1 MEGSVRASNG
11 DIGTIEIRTG
21 QNRIVR
27 RLRSKDRQ
35 DRFRKGFLSGDH
47 GSAFQERGL
56 DCHRDDHRSA
66 GTQIPVQCSRHGG
79 KFKLDAANAKKCRT
93 ASLQPKRGSTNAV
106 DSRPTREERQDLAID
121 LTDGSRFPWCDLR
134 NYMMRFLKRFA
145 QGELRLNRTDAFSD
159 GVFAIVVT
167 LLVLELKVPIL
178 HDRASVRELDH
189 RLVDLV
195 PKFLSWLI
203 SFVIVCKFWLNHHH
217 LLTFARHAT
226 YGMVCLN
233 SIFLMGQA
241 FIPFPT
247 ALMGEFPT

>member
-1 MEGSVRASNG
+1 
-11 DIGTIEIRTG
+11 
-21 QNRIVR
+21 
-27 RLRSKDRQ
+27 
-35 DRFRKGFLSGDH
+35 
-47 GSAFQERGL
+47 
-56 DCHRDDHRSA
+56 
-66 GTQIPVQCSRHGG
+66 
-79 KFKLDAANAKKCRT
+79 
-93 ASLQPKRGSTNAV
+93 
-106 DSRPTREERQDLAID
+106 
-121 LTDGSRFPWCDLR
+121 
-134 NYMMRFLKRFA
+134 MRFLKRFG
-145 QGELRLNRTDAFSD
+145 QGELRLNRTEAFSD

-178 HDRASVRELDH
+178 HDRASVSELNH

-226 YGMVCLN
+226 YGMVWLN

-247 ALMGEFPT
+247 ALMGEFPTNPLAVSLFGAVMAVNTLLFIALQSYIIGNLLKPELVSAVVPHLTRKSFVGVVSYLLGAAATLFNVHVAFVLYALTPLFFITPPQSRRIVE

>member
-1 MEGSVRASNG
+1 
-11 DIGTIEIRTG
+11 
-21 QNRIVR
+21 
-27 RLRSKDRQ
+27 
-35 DRFRKGFLSGDH
+35 
-47 GSAFQERGL
+47 
-56 DCHRDDHRSA
+56 
-66 GTQIPVQCSRHGG
+66 
-79 KFKLDAANAKKCRT
+79 
-93 ASLQPKRGSTNAV
+93 
-106 DSRPTREERQDLAID
+106 
-121 LTDGSRFPWCDLR
+121 
-134 NYMMRFLKRFA
+134 MMRFIKRFG
-145 QGELRLNRTDAFSD
+145 QGELRLNRTEAFSD

-178 HDRASVRELDH
+178 HDRASVSELDR

-226 YGMVCLN
+226 YGMVWLN

-247 ALMGEFPT
+247 ALMGEFPANPLAVSLFGTVMAVNTLLFIALQSYILGNLLKPELVSAVVPHLTRKSFVGVVSYLLGAAATLFNVHVAFVLYALTPLFFITPPQSGRIVE

>member
-1 MEGSVRASNG
+1 
-11 DIGTIEIRTG
+11 
-21 QNRIVR
+21 
-27 RLRSKDRQ
+27 
-35 DRFRKGFLSGDH
+35 
-47 GSAFQERGL
+47 
-56 DCHRDDHRSA
+56 
-66 GTQIPVQCSRHGG
+66 
-79 KFKLDAANAKKCRT
+79 
-93 ASLQPKRGSTNAV
+93 
-106 DSRPTREERQDLAID
+106 
-121 LTDGSRFPWCDLR
+121 
-134 NYMMRFLKRFA
+134 MMRFLKRFG
-145 QGELRLNRTDAFSD
+145 QGELRLNRTEAFSD

-178 HDRASVRELDH
+178 HDRASVSELNH

-226 YGMVCLN
+226 YGMVWLN

-247 ALMGEFPT
+247 ALMGEFPANPLAVSLFGAVMAVNTLLFIALQSYIIGNLLKPELVSAVVPHLTRKSFVGVVSYLLGAAATLFNVHVAFVLYALTPLFFITPPQSRRIVE